1 MAGRGGRVDPGT
13 AGRLARRE
21 RAALGERGEHRAA
34 RRVADQRR
42 HGCQVPVEHAIE
54 AAASTIRPGPKR
66 PLPDVGPVNA
76 TEEIEHIYTAWD
88 EALGAKD
95 LEAVLALYHPDAVLE
110 SPLVCYLLGTADG
123 VVRGREELRRFVE
136 KVFANQPAARRRHR
150 TGYVTDGTRLVWE
163 YPREA
168 PDGDQMDLVEVMEIR
183 DGLIARHRVYW
194 GWVGVGLLQRGEH
207 PR

>member
-21 RAALGERGEHRAA
+21 RVALGERGEHRAA

-66 PLPDVGPVNA
+66 LLPDVGPVNA
-76 TEEIEHIYTAWD
+76 TEEIEHVHTAWD
-88 EALGAKD
+88 EALGVKD

-136 KVFANQPAARRRHR
+136 KVFANQPAAATARGTSPTGPGSSGSTPARHR
-150 TGYVTDGTRLVWE
+150 TATRWTSS
-163 YPREA
+163 R
-168 PDGDQMDLVEVMEIR
+168 
-183 DGLIARHRVYW
+183 
-194 GWVGVGLLQRGEH
+194 
-207 PR
+207 